1 MTTNYSHLDQGQRY
15 KIAALLNAGKS
26 RAEIALALGCHKSTI
41 GRELARNT
49 PKRGTGAK
57 CYKAERAQ
65 EKTQQRHRLKA
76 KHCVFTDGM
85 KDQIVKWLTIEK
97 LSPELI
103 SVKGRQGSNRFV
115 SHETIY
121 TWIWG
126 AKHSNRK
133 EDRPY
138 RKLYLKLK
146 HGHRRRKRGN
156 YNENRGC
163 IPDRVPIEKRPSIV
177 EKRKR
182 IGDAEVDLVLG
193 KNHQP
198 GLLVITDRAT
208 LKTSLT
214 KITTK
219 ASAGIAR
226 KIIGKMKP
234 FGHWI
239 KTFTYDNDMAF
250 SQHQKIN
257 ESLKTKSFFTR
268 PYTSQDKGT
277 VENRIGVIR
286 RFFPK
291 KTDFTKITA
300 RQVKRV
306 EKMINER
313 PVRKFKYQTP
323 NQVLAKKIKRRG
335 LGTKTSSH

>member
-15 KIAALLNAGKS
+15 KIETLLNAGKS
-26 RAEIALALGCHKSTI
+26 RTEISLALGRHKSTI

-49 PKRGTGAK
+49 PKRGMGAK
-57 CYKAERAQ
+57 LYKAERADG
-65 EKTQQRHRLKA
+65 KAKLRHQLKA
-76 KHCVFTDGM
+76 KHCLFTLEM
-85 KDQIVKWLTIEK
+85 KDQIIKWLTVEK

-103 SVKGRQGSNRFV
+103 AVKGNLEFDRFV

-121 TWIWG
+121 TWIWEM
-126 AKHSNRK
+126 KHSKRK

-138 RKLYLKLK
+138 RKLYQELK
-146 HGHRRRKRGN
+146 HGRRRRKRGN
-156 YNENRGC
+156 YHENRGC
-163 IPDRVPIEKRPSIV
+163 IAGRVSIEKRPAIV
-177 EKRKR
+177 EKRTR
-182 IGDAEVDLVLG
+182 IGDVEVDLVLG

-219 ASAGIAR
+219 ASAPIAR
-226 KIIGKMKP
+226 QIIHKMKP
-234 FGHWI
+234 FGQWI

-257 ESLKTKSFFTR
+257 GSLKTKSFFTR
-268 PYTSQDKGT
+268 PYTSQDNGT

-300 RQVKRV
+300 SHVKRV
-306 EKMINER
+306 ERMINER
-313 PVRKFKYQTP
+313 MVRKFKYQTP
-323 NQVLAKKIKRRG
+323 NKMFAKK
-335 LGTKTSSH
+335 TKQKS

>member
-1 MTTNYSHLDQGQRY
+1 MTTNYFHLDQGQRY
-15 KIAALLNAGKS
+15 KIEALLNAGKS
-26 RAEIALALGCHKSTI
+26 RTEIALELGCHKSTI
-41 GRELARNT
+41 GRELKRNT
-49 PKRGTGAK
+49 PKHGIGAK
-57 CYKAERAQ
+57 LYKAERAE
-65 EKTQQRHRLKA
+65 EKTKLRHRLKK
-76 KHCVFTDGM
+76 KHCVFTLEM
-85 KDQIVKWLTIEK
+85 KGQTVKWLTVEK

-103 SVKGRQGSNRFV
+103 AVQGSLAYDRFV

-121 TWIWG
+121 AWIWEM
-126 AKHSNRK
+126 KHSKRK
-133 EDRPY
+133 EDRAY
-138 RKLYLKLK
+138 QKLYLELK
-146 HGHRRRKRGN
+146 HGRRRRKRGN
-156 YNENRGC
+156 HHGNRGC
-163 IPDRVPIEKRPSIV
+163 IPDRVPIEKRPAIV
-177 EKRKR
+177 ETRMR

-219 ASAGIAR
+219 ASGPIA
-226 KIIGKMKP
+226 KDIIRKMKP
-234 FGHWI
+234 FQSWV

-250 SQHQKIN
+250 SRHQKIN
-257 ESLKTKSFFTR
+257 EALKTKSFFTR

-291 KTDFTKITA
+291 KTDFTKVTA
-300 RQVKRV
+300 SQVKRV

-313 PVRKFKYQTP
+313 PVRKFNYQTP
-323 NQVLAKKIKRRG
+323 NGMFEKKQGKG
-335 LGTKTSSH
+335 FF

>member
-1 MTTNYSHLDQGQRY
+1 MLLMTTNYSHLDQGQRY
-15 KIAALLNAGKS
+15 KIEALLKEGKS
-26 RAEIALALGCHKSTI
+26 RTEIALALGRHKSTI
-41 GRELARNT
+41 GRELTRNI
-49 PKRGTGAK
+49 PKRGIGAK
-57 CYKAERAQ
+57 LYQPERAQ
-65 EKTQQRHRLKA
+65 EKTQLRHQLKE
-76 KHCVFTDGM
+76 KHVVFTQEM
-85 KDQIVKWLTIEK
+85 KDQIINWLTVEK
-97 LSPELI
+97 LSPELMA
-103 SVKGRQGSNRFV
+103 VKGNLEYDRFV

-121 TWIWG
+121 TWIWEM
-126 AKHSNRK
+126 KHSKRK
-133 EDRPY
+133 EHRPY
-138 RKLYLKLK
+138 QKLYQQLK
-146 HGHRRRKRGN
+146 HGRRRRKRGN
-156 YNENRGC
+156 YHQNRGC
-163 IPDRVPIEKRPSIV
+163 MPDRVSIEKRPSIV
-177 EKRKR
+177 EKRTR

-219 ASAGIAR
+219 ASAHIAQQIIR
-226 KIIGKMKP
+226 KMRP
-234 FGHWI
+234 FGQWI

-300 RQVKRV
+300 SHVRRV

-313 PVRKFKYQTP
+313 MVRKFDYQTP
-323 NQVLAKKIKRRG
+323 NQMFVKKTKRWR
-335 LGTKTSSH
+335 